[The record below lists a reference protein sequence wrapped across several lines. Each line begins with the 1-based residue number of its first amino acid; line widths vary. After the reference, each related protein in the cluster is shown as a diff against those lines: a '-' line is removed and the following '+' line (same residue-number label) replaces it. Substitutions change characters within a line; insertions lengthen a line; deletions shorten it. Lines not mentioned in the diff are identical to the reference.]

1 MATAAGFEIVNDS
14 AAAPAEE
21 GSSSC
26 STTKRIWCYSY
37 ENRVINSTSKIWLN
51 SEGKVAFQSLGKTT
65 AWHGSWQWDTENNM
79 LDITFNHNGNEKRMK
94 SVVLLKNWKKGKPD
108 NIPEMYGGR
117 DSCGRAITM
126 TLLDFY
132 EEDTEH
138 NGWDIV

>member
-26 STTKRIWCYSY
+26 STTKRIWRYSY
-37 ENRVINSTSKIWLN
+37 ENRAINSTSNIWLN
-51 SEGKVAFQSLGKTT
+51 SEGKVQFQSFEKTT
-65 AWHGSWQWDTENNM
+65 AWHGSWQWDGESNR

-94 SVVLLKNWKKGKPD
+94 SVVLFKIWKKGKTD

-138 NGWDIV
+138 NGWYIV